1 MRTIIHRLVALMLTI
16 GIAGAPLLAQPQE
29 TAPGE
34 SELWRAM
41 LEKLEAGALVSV
53 RLKDGTR
60 TKGTVLEVQDE
71 TFTFKPLTR
80 IPVPARNVRFEDVST
95 IERQK
100 RSMSPAKK
108 VLLGVGIGTAV
119 YVLTAALVVAAIG
132 YD

>member
-1 MRTIIHRLVALMLTI
+1 MRTIISRLVALTLTI
-16 GIAGAPLLAQPQE
+16 GIAGAPLLAQAQ
-29 TAPGE
+29 APGE
-34 SELWRAM
+34 SELWRTM

-53 RLKDGTR
+53 RLTDGTR
-60 TKGTVLEVQDE
+60 TKGTVLDVQDE

-80 IPVPARNVRFEDVST
+80 IPVPARKVLFKDVAT